1 MKIAQALL
9 LRKQLEENVK
19 QLTPVKQLGEQG
31 MFELKTQRAKITDEV
46 DEIRFQL
53 PKITLADVTAEYDKY
68 ATALRKIDAAIQKAN
83 WEFDVTFTE
92 SENPFNKGTEEVK
105 KKK

>member
-9 LRKQLEENVK
+9 LRKQLEEKVK

-68 ATALRKIDAAIQKAN
+68 ATALRKIDAVIQKAN

>member
-9 LRKQLEENVK
+9 LRKQLEEKVK

-83 WEFDVTFTE
+83 WVFDVTFTE

>member
-9 LRKQLEENVK
+9 LRKQLEEKVK